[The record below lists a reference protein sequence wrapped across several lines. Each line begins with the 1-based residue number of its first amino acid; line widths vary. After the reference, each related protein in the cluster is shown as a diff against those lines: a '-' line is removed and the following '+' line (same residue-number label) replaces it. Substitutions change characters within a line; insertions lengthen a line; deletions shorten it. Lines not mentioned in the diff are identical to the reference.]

1 MVEGVVNAKL
11 IQAAQDMIDEL
22 SINLGKDKVSDD
34 MPTRLVYRITHGPE
48 ALLHENL
55 EEFTPAAVVRPTS
68 TEDVQT
74 IAKLAD
80 KYDVPIVPQG
90 GRTCTY
96 GAEAM
101 RDCIV
106 IDTASINKILE
117 IDEGSY
123 RITAEAG
130 VRVVDFTRYLEER
143 GFLCVDFPTMNKAAT
158 LGARAALH

>member
-1 MVEGVVNAKL
+1 MKMVEIKSYDTVIEAS
-11 IQAAQDMIDEL
+11 QEMITEL
-22 SINLGKDKVSDD
+22 TTSLGKEKISIDK
-34 MPTRLVYRITHGPE
+34 PTRLVYRITHGPE
-48 ALLHENL
+48 AILHESS
-55 EEFTPAAVVRPTS
+55 EDFTPAAIVRPTS

-74 IAKLAD
+74 IVKLAD
-80 KYDVPIVPQG
+80 KYEVPIVAQG

-106 IDTASINKILE
+106 IDTASMDKILE

-130 VRVVDFTRYLEER
+130 VRVVDFHKYLEDI
-143 GFLCVDFPTMNKAAT
+143 GFMCVDFPTMNKAAT
-158 LGARAALH
+158 L